1 MIMHNQISSG
11 NTHHVATLFDHSQK
25 VSQHRITHQSAAMHA
40 ALLVR
45 FQYSRESKSRFRRDC
60 LDHLKA
66 SLSSEQ
72 KTSA

>member
-1 MIMHNQISSG
+1 MHNQIPPG
-11 NTHHVATLFDHSQK
+11 NTLHVATLIDHSQN
-25 VSQHRITHQSAAMHA
+25 VSRHLTTHQSAAMHA

-45 FQYSRESKSRFRRDC
+45 FQYSRESKSRFRRAC

>member
-1 MIMHNQISSG
+1 MHNQITTG
-11 NTHHVATLFDHSQK
+11 NTHHVTTPFDHSQN
-25 VSQHRITHQSAAMHA
+25 VSQRCTTHQSAAMHA

-45 FQYSRESKSRFRRDC
+45 FQYSRESKSRFRREC